1 MVKLFDLL
9 CQKGMFATK
18 GHVSTNSFVPSIYMT
33 KKSVPQG
40 KDKESKTQSED
51 MMLIQYIFY

>member
-9 CQKGMFATK
+9 CQKGTFATK
-18 GHVSTNSFVPSIYMT
+18 GHISSNSFVPSSYMAE
-33 KKSVPQG
+33 KSVPQG